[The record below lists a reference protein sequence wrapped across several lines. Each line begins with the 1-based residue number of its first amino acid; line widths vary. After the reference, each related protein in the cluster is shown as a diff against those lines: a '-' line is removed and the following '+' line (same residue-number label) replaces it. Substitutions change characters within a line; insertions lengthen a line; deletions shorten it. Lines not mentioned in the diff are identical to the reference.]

1 VALTS
6 PPTARARDEIRPV
19 PADQRRLGPLQFG
32 VLWGDLGVGLLI
44 LVAGSLLVPALGL
57 RDALIAT
64 TVGSVIGSALLA
76 VAGKIGSDLGVPT
89 MVALRPALGV
99 RGSYLSS
106 LLNIGQLI
114 GWAGLEIIIMSQAAE
129 AISDEFFGFGGY
141 YLWMT
146 LFAILGTAFAVAG
159 PVIVIRQF
167 LERFGV
173 WLVIAATI
181 WLTWRLWDAY
191 DFSEIWNRDG
201 TGGMGF
207 WLAVDI
213 AVSLPVSWLPLV
225 ADYSR
230 YARDGTG
237 SAVATFLSYT
247 VANVWF
253 FFLGAAY
260 LLVLYPPGTAFAG
273 NDLIFTLVDSLLPLA
288 AGWVFLFVVLADEL
302 DNAFANIY
310 STAVSLQNLV
320 AIPQRVL
327 AAAVGA
333 AALVVAVSVDLAGYE
348 TFLLLI
354 GGVFVSL
361 FGVLVADYYLRADVS
376 RKDRSSGLS
385 TPARYDTD
393 ALYVEGGRYW
403 YIAGV
408 NPAGILAWA
417 AGFITY
423 AACGQ
428 PPWLVEHASWIT
440 DVPDDITRL
449 GGTIPSF
456 MVSLMAYLAFT
467 RLATTSPPAAEAQPT
482 S

>member
-1 VALTS
+1 MAFDAS
-6 PPTARARDEIRPV
+6 SHEEIRPI
-19 PADQRRLGPLQFG
+19 PRAQRRLGPLQFG
-32 VLWGDLGVGLLI
+32 VLWGDLGVGLLV

-64 TVGSVIGSALLA
+64 VIGSVIGSVLLA

-89 MVALRPALGV
+89 MVALRPALGI

-106 LLNIGQLI
+106 ILNIGQLI

-129 AISDEFFGFGGY
+129 AISDEFFGFRGY
-141 YLWMT
+141 YFWM
-146 LFAILGTAFAVAG
+146 AAFAVAG
-159 PVIVIRQF
+159 TAFAIAGPVAVVRQF

-173 WLVIAATI
+173 WIVIVATA

-201 TGGMGF
+201 TGGFGF

-230 YARDGTG
+230 YARDGSG
-237 SAVATFLSYT
+237 AAIATFLSYT

-273 NDLIFTLVDSLLPLA
+273 NDLILALVDSLLPLA
-288 AGWVFLFVVLADEL
+288 AGWVFLFVILVDEL

-320 AIPQRVL
+320 RVPQRLL
-327 AAAVGA
+327 AAVVGA
-333 AALVVAVSVDLAGYE
+333 AALIFAISVDLAGYE

-361 FGVLVADYYLRADVS
+361 FGVLCADYFVNHA
-376 RKDRSSGLS
+376 GH
-385 TPARYDTD
+385 YDTD
-393 ALYVEGGRYW
+393 HLYRDGGRYW
-403 YIAGV
+403 YFGGVNIAGM
-408 NPAGILAWA
+408 LAWL
-417 AGFITY
+417 AGFVTY

-440 DVPDDITRL
+440 DVPDNLTKI

-456 MVSLMAYLAFT
+456 AVSFVLYLALS
-467 RLATTSPPAAEAQPT
+467 RLTFASSPATPREPIAADL
-482 S
+482 

>member
-1 VALTS
+1 MAFEA
-6 PPTARARDEIRPV
+6 TAHEEIRPI
-19 PADQRRLGPLQFG
+19 PQARRTLGPLQFG

-44 LVAGSLLVPALGL
+44 LVAGGLLVPSLGL
-57 RDALIAT
+57 KTALFAIV
-64 TVGSVIGSALLA
+64 VGSVIGSALLA
-76 VAGKIGSDLGVPT
+76 LAGKVGSDLGVPT
-89 MVALRPALGV
+89 MVALRPSLGI
-99 RGSYLSS
+99 RGSYVAS

-129 AISDEFFGFGGY
+129 AISGEYFGFGGY
-141 YLWMT
+141 YLWLT
-146 LFAILGTAFAVAG
+146 LFAVAGTAFAVAG
-159 PVIVIRQF
+159 PVVVVRQF

-173 WLVIAATI
+173 WIVIAASA

-191 DFSEIWNRDG
+191 DFSELWNREG
-201 TGGMGF
+201 TGGWPGF
-207 WLAVDI
+207 WLAVDL

-230 YARDGTG
+230 YARNGRG
-237 SAVATFLSYT
+237 AMAATFASYT

-260 LLVLYPPGTAFAG
+260 VLALYPAGEFSPGNTLVL
-273 NDLIFTLVDSLLPLA
+273 DLVDSLLPLA
-288 AGWVFLFVVLADEL
+288 LGWVFLFVILVDEM

-320 AIPQRVL
+320 RIGQRTL
-327 AAAVGA
+327 
-333 AALVVAVSVDLAGYE
+333 AALVGLAALVFAISVDLAGYE

-361 FGVLVADYYLRADVS
+361 FGVMCADYFVNH
-376 RKDRSSGLS
+376 GQ
-385 TPARYDTD
+385 RYETD
-393 ALYVEGGRYW
+393 ELYRQGGRYW
-403 YIAGV
+403 FVGGV
-408 NPAGILAWA
+408 NLAGMLAWG
-417 AGFITY
+417 AGFVVY

-428 PPWLVEHASWIT
+428 PPWLVEHASWIA
-440 DVPDDITRL
+440 DVPSWMTEI

-456 MVSLMAYLAFT
+456 VVSFLLYLALSRVSL
-467 RLATTSPPAAEAQPT
+467 PAGQPIRQAEAGEGAG

>member
-1 VALTS
+1 MAFD
-6 PPTARARDEIRPV
+6 AAAHEEIRPIS
-19 PADQRRLGPLQFG
+19 PERRTLGSLQFG
-32 VLWGDLGVGLLI
+32 VLWGDLGVGLLV

-57 RDALIAT
+57 KTALLAMV
-64 TVGSVIGSALLA
+64 VGSIIGSVLLA
-76 VAGKIGSDLGVPT
+76 VAGKVGSDLGVPT
-89 MVALRPALGV
+89 MVGLRPALGI

-106 LLNIGQLI
+106 FLNIGQLI

-146 LFAILGTAFAVAG
+146 LFALIGTAFAVAG
-159 PVIVIRQF
+159 PVVVVRAF

-173 WLVIAATI
+173 WIVIAATA

-201 TGGMGF
+201 TGGIGF

-230 YARDGTG
+230 YARNGTG
-237 SAVATFLSYT
+237 AALATFVSYT
-247 VANVWF
+247 LANVWF

-260 LLVLYPPGTAFAG
+260 LLVLYPPGTGFAG
-273 NDLIFTLVDSLLPLA
+273 NDLIFQLVDSLLPLA
-288 AGWVFLFVVLADEL
+288 AGWVFLFVILVDEM

-320 AIPQRVL
+320 RVGQRVL
-327 AAAVGA
+327 AVIVGA
-333 AALVVAVSVDLAGYE
+333 CALTVAISIDLAGYE

-361 FGVLVADYYLRADVS
+361 FGVLCADYYVNRGG
-376 RKDRSSGLS
+376 K
-385 TPARYDTD
+385 YD
-393 ALYVEGGRYW
+393 AAELYRQGGAYW
-403 YIAGV
+403 YVGGVNIAGV
-408 NPAGILAWA
+408 AAWLL
-417 AGFITY
+417 GFVTY

-428 PPWLVEHASWIT
+428 PPWLLEHAAWTIEDMPGWMT
-440 DVPDDITRL
+440 EI

-456 MVSLMAYLAFT
+456 VMSLMAYLVFS
-467 RLATTSPPAAEAQPT
+467 RIPMPGVATVEPLPEAP
-482 S
+482 